1 MNKQGRQNNTVVIVI
16 VVLLIFFLYIYMGIG
31 GSAKTLI
38 EHRTPADISESEEGT
53 GLDLRF
59 YDSEGNPI
67 QIPEWFSTASVI
79 PLGDFTIVSRPSS
92 PSCTTVS
99 QCSGFDTNPNIMCWT
114 GKCVLGNI
122 GSMDVGV
129 NVQNPV
135 GSEIAFLNVAP
146 TIILPVEL
154 DSAFNKSIFGKLSP
168 GQSRSWSTFSPID
181 VTIWE
186 GTQKTLS
193 VSVSGTNEYTGQVN
207 TVSDSIVLNF
217 DADPSGMFTV
227 IVQSAAP

>member
-1 MNKQGRQNNTVVIVI
+1 MNKQGRQNNTVVFVV
-16 VVLLIFFLYIYMGIG
+16 VVLLIFFLYIYIG

-79 PLGDFTIVSRPSS
+79 PLGDFSVVSRPSA

-99 QCSGFDTNPNIMCWT
+99 QCSGFDTNPNIKCLDNR
-114 GKCVLGNI
+114 CVLGNI

-129 NVQNPV
+129 NVQNPID
-135 GSEIAFLNVAP
+135 SEIAFLNVAP

-154 DSAFNKSIFGKLSP
+154 DSVFNKSLFGRLAP
-168 GQSRSWSTFSPID
+168 GQSKSWGTFSPID

-186 GTQKTLS
+186 GTQQTLS
-193 VSVSGTNEYTGQVN
+193 VSVSGTNEFTGQVN

-217 DADPSGMFTV
+217 DADPTGIFTV
-227 IVQSAAP
+227 VVESPAP